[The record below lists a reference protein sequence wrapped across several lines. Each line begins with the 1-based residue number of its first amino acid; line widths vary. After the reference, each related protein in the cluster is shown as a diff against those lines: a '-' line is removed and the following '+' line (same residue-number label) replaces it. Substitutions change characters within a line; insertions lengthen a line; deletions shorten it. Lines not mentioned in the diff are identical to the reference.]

1 MAHTREQREQHAL
14 CGARKKNGEKCR
26 NFAGQGT
33 DHFGVG
39 NCSFHLGNAPNNKKN
54 AIRREAERR
63 AIEFGGMI
71 KVEPTEALLTV
82 LYLSAGHVTYIAD
95 ELADHEDK
103 TTFEAQVLLRMWNE
117 ERDRVARIAKA
128 ALDAGVAER
137 AVSLAER
144 YAEDLARLLRAIFN
158 DPELRLTRPQHDRL
172 PDVLRRHLGAMDG
185 RQLPVVAS

>member
-1 MAHTREQREQHAL
+1 M
-14 CGARKKNGEKCR
+14 
-26 NFAGQGT
+26 
-33 DHFGVG
+33 GVG
-39 NCSFHLGNAPNNKKN
+39 TCKFHLGNAPNNKLAAAK
-54 AIRREAERR
+54 AEAQRR
-63 AIEFGGMI
+63 AIRFGEAI

-82 LYLSAGHVTYIAD
+82 LYLSAGHVSFIAD
-95 ELADHEDK
+95 ELATYDDK

-144 YAEDLARLLRAIFN
+144 YAEDLARLLRAIFD
-158 DPELRLTRPQHDRL
+158 DPELRLTRPQHARL
-172 PDVLRRHLGAMDG
+172 PDVLRRHLGAMDA